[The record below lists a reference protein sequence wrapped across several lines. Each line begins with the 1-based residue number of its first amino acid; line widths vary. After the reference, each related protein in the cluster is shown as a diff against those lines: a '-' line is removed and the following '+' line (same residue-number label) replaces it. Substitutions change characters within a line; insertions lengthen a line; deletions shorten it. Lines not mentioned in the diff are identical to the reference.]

1 MKSVMSLEMYE
12 KLKLKN
18 LDSTSIP
25 HVVGASGESL
35 GARGKT
41 KCEININGK
50 IFYQTFI
57 VCEHL
62 KRPIILGRD
71 FSIQNCIGISWTK
84 TNTRRLT
91 QNNEVIAETAEYQ
104 TPSRAS
110 VSLKRN
116 IKVPP
121 RSCAVVDV
129 DINTTEKIKVEVTP
143 DQLWL
148 SANPNIC
155 TYPMIADLK
164 EREPNTVTPFVIV
177 NFSHHEHLHLPR
189 DHVVAFAEKDCK
201 EGEVLEICTME
212 QLEKELPRNW
222 IPERKRQE
230 KFSEF
235 FENPFMQ
242 KDDDFLKSPAEAPV
256 HRKVLLEDKDISP
269 KTQKAFDKLCEKY
282 DDIISKNS
290 GDIGKT
296 MLVEMEIDTGN
307 HPPIASKPYTLPL
320 KHYDWVQKE
329 IETLERAGIIERSI
343 SPWAS
348 PVVIVPK
355 KSAPG
360 EPPRRRMCVDYRKIN
375 KLQPEV
381 TKADGGKGCI
391 SLIPLPKIDELYAK
405 LKGYKVFSSLDLRS
419 GYYHIGLKDSAKP
432 KSAFVLSS
440 LGKYQ
445 FNRVPFGLAQAPAY
459 FQKLIN
465 DVLKGCN
472 FAMGYLDDII
482 IYSRSEKEHLEHLE
496 EIFTRLKTAGLKLK
510 LEKCCFFKKHI
521 QYLGHL
527 ISADGIQPLP
537 EKLESIAKMPAP
549 KNPKEVKQFLGLV
562 GYYRKFVPRFA
573 DISRVLTHLT
583 KKDVEFKWTPECEK
597 CFQILKEFLQQA
609 PILRY
614 PDPQASYTLY
624 TDASKYAYAGVLTQ
638 HNNGTD
644 HPITYVSGLF
654 RGSQLNWATLTK
666 EAYAI
671 YMSVKKLSFYI
682 DTAKITV
689 KSDHLP
695 LKKFLE
701 KNTLNSKVNNWAVE
715 LESQNITFE
724 YIPGIRNTL
733 ADTLSR
739 LIEMDENIKL
749 QPEEEGKEFG
759 YFPFEELP
767 PVTTQVVEE
776 VIKCEIGNINIQHT
790 DPIEINTDIHLPLKD
805 DKLAKLQESDPHTKQ
820 LRKQWENKNLDQ
832 NTYTMENNILKRKLV
847 DNGLLYTPIVVPDIL
862 KDCLLILAHDKQGHN
877 GFRRT
882 YASLKNRYHW
892 KGMKKSVYQHCTNCQ
907 VCAKHNIKTQQLKNE
922 HFSSP
927 PQPMEFIAMD
937 LIGEF
942 HPASSKGNRF
952 ALTAVCMLT
961 GFTFCIPLKSKC
973 AEDVIKAYID
983 HICCIFGPSRKILTD
998 NGTEFKNK
1006 LWTEVFEKLRTEQK
1020 FTPIYSPQCNGR
1032 IEGFHK
1038 FLKATIAK
1046 QLETRVEWDDLV
1058 WKATAAYN
1066 FFPTESSG
1074 LAPFFLMFGREAA
1087 VKHTLLESENPKY
1100 LGTNEG
1106 MINVGLMTKLYN
1118 VVAHNLNEARK
1129 ARDGKKKRTTSKEPE
1144 TLKIG
1149 DNILVRD
1156 HTSKAFQ
1163 PKYKDF
1169 CIVGLLGKNQVEI
1182 KDNHGHITKVHRRDV
1197 KKIPMTEKVCK
1208 LYEEEQA
1215 GKTREGRKA
1224 VPNSKMP
1231 DLGWDIAETQLTLE
1245 AQKENNSNM
1254 TPLLQTL
1261 VTVIV
1266 LIIAIVKQTT
1276 AGIKKVTKKA
1286 AQVIEASHN
1295 RIIKNIKDFHRNVT
1309 SAITIATNTTDRTNH
1324 KEQARINNK
1333 TTKYFPGTRKPNDEY
1348 DESYQSITS
1357 RTYNHC
1363 DN

>member
-1 MKSVMSLEMYE
+1 MDIYDIDELGPTTGTVFQIFANNNQAIKINTLFDTGAMKSVMSLEMYK
-12 KLKLKN
+12 KLKLDDLN
-18 LDSTSIP
+18 TTSIP

-41 KCEININGK
+41 KCEININGRL
-50 IFYQTFI
+50 FYQTFI

-84 TNTRRLT
+84 SNTRQLT
-91 QNNEVIAETAEYQ
+91 QNNEVIAETSEYQ
-104 TPSRAS
+104 SPAIAS

-121 RSCAVVDV
+121 QSCAVVDV
-129 DINTTEKIKVEVTP
+129 EINSTEEIKVEIIP

-164 EREPNTVTPFVIV
+164 DRPADAVTPFVIV
-177 NFSHHEHLHLPR
+177 NFSHHEHLHLPK
-189 DHVVAFAEKDCK
+189 DHVVAFTEKDSN

-212 QLEKELPRNW
+212 QLEKEIPRNW
-222 IPERKRQE
+222 IPSRKRQE
-230 KFSEF
+230 KMNEF
-235 FENPFMQ
+235 FENPFVTG
-242 KDDDFLKSPAEAPV
+242 KDDFLKSPAEVPV

-296 MLVEMEIDTGN
+296 MLVEMEIETGN

-320 KHYDWVQKE
+320 KHYEWVQKE

-360 EPPRRRMCVDYRKIN
+360 KPQRRRMCIDYRKIN

-381 TKADGGKGCI
+381 TNADGGKGCI

-419 GYYHIGLKDSAKP
+419 GYYHIGLTETAKP

-465 DVLKGCN
+465 DVLRGCN

-482 IYSRSEKEHLEHLE
+482 IYSRSEQEHLEHLE
-496 EIFTRLKTAGLKLK
+496 EIFIRLKAAGLKLK

-549 KNPKEVKQFLGLV
+549 KNPKEVKQFLGLI

-597 CFQILKEFLQQA
+597 CFQILKEFLKQA

-614 PDPQASYTLY
+614 PNPQASYTLY
-624 TDASKYAYAGVLTQ
+624 TDASKYAYAGILTQ
-638 HNNGTD
+638 HNDGVD

-671 YMSVKKLSFYI
+671 YMSIKKLSFYI

-689 KSDHLP
+689 RSDHLP

-701 KNTLNSKVNNWAVE
+701 KNTMNSKVNNWAVE

-724 YIPGIRNTL
+724 YIPGIKNTL

-739 LIEMDENIKL
+739 LIDIDENIRL

-767 PVTTQVVEE
+767 PAQTQMVKTISTDETG
-776 VIKCEIGNINIQHT
+776 ILSIHHT
-790 DPIEINTDIHLPLKD
+790 DPVETNREVQLPLKD
-805 DKLAKLQESDPHTKQ
+805 KKLAKLQDSDPHIRQ
-820 LRKQWENKNLDQ
+820 LRKQWDNNNLD
-832 NTYTMENNILKRKLV
+832 TTSYTLENNILRWKII
-847 DNGLLYTPIVVPDIL
+847 DNGLLYTPIIVPDIL

-882 YASLKNRYHW
+882 YASLRNRYHW
-892 KGMKKSVYQHCTNCQ
+892 KGMKKSIYQHCSRCQ
-907 VCAKHNIKTQQLKNE
+907 VCAKHNIKTQKLKNE

-942 HPASSKGNRF
+942 HPASSKGNRY

-961 GFTFCIPLKSKC
+961 GFTFCIPLKSK
-973 AEDVIKAYID
+973 
-983 HICCIFGPSRKILTD
+983 
-998 NGTEFKNK
+998 
-1006 LWTEVFEKLRTEQK
+1006 
-1020 FTPIYSPQCNGR
+1020 
-1032 IEGFHK
+1032 
-1038 FLKATIAK
+1038 
-1046 QLETRVEWDDLV
+1046 
-1058 WKATAAYN
+1058 
-1066 FFPTESSG
+1066 
-1074 LAPFFLMFGREAA
+1074 
-1087 VKHTLLESENPKY
+1087 
-1100 LGTNEG
+1100 
-1106 MINVGLMTKLYN
+1106 
-1118 VVAHNLNEARK
+1118 
-1129 ARDGKKKRTTSKEPE
+1129 
-1144 TLKIG
+1144 
-1149 DNILVRD
+1149 
-1156 HTSKAFQ
+1156 
-1163 PKYKDF
+1163 
-1169 CIVGLLGKNQVEI
+1169 
-1182 KDNHGHITKVHRRDV
+1182 
-1197 KKIPMTEKVCK
+1197 
-1208 LYEEEQA
+1208 
-1215 GKTREGRKA
+1215 
-1224 VPNSKMP
+1224 
-1231 DLGWDIAETQLTLE
+1231 
-1245 AQKENNSNM
+1245 
-1254 TPLLQTL
+1254 
-1261 VTVIV
+1261 
-1266 LIIAIVKQTT
+1266 
-1276 AGIKKVTKKA
+1276 
-1286 AQVIEASHN
+1286 
-1295 RIIKNIKDFHRNVT
+1295 
-1309 SAITIATNTTDRTNH
+1309 
-1324 KEQARINNK
+1324 
-1333 TTKYFPGTRKPNDEY
+1333 
-1348 DESYQSITS
+1348 
-1357 RTYNHC
+1357 
-1363 DN
+1363 